1 MILIRWRRKIFIK
14 INIKRIDKAYA
25 ICYTSKHNNIK
36 RRVNMNKKQKIK
48 VILLTSIVWV
58 IVIAGAVA
66 VVKYGEY
73 QRTQGMLD
81 GFTKA
86 KEILIQK

>member
-1 MILIRWRRKIFIK
+1 MSNKL
-14 INIKRIDKAYA
+14 NEGEQ
-25 ICYTSKHNNIK
+25 
-36 RRVNMNKKQKIK
+36 MNKKQKIK

-58 IVIAGAVA
+58 ILIAGAVA

>member
-1 MILIRWRRKIFIK
+1 
-14 INIKRIDKAYA
+14 
-25 ICYTSKHNNIK
+25 
-36 RRVNMNKKQKIK
+36 MNKKQKIK

-58 IVIAGAVA
+58 ILIAGAVA

-86 KEILIQK
+86 QEILIQK

>member
-1 MILIRWRRKIFIK
+1 VSNKL
-14 INIKRIDKAYA
+14 NEGEQ
-25 ICYTSKHNNIK
+25 
-36 RRVNMNKKQKIK
+36 MNKKQKIK

-58 IVIAGAVA
+58 IVIAGAIA

>member
-1 MILIRWRRKIFIK
+1 MT
-14 INIKRIDKAYA
+14 IKRWKTKISTKKSVSSIDKVLTL
-25 ICYTSKHNNIK
+25 CYTSERNNIK

-58 IVIAGAVA
+58 VLIAGAVA

>member
-1 MILIRWRRKIFIK
+1 M
-14 INIKRIDKAYA
+14 
-25 ICYTSKHNNIK
+25 
-36 RRVNMNKKQKIK
+36 KKQNVK
-48 VILLTSIVWV
+48 VILLTSIVWL
-58 IVIAGAVA
+58 IVIAGVIA

-73 QRTQGMLD
+73 QKTQGMLD